1 MKAVNLRGCVVFF
14 LDIAFKRIRASF
26 LCSLQRLVGLGL
38 ATFAGVVWPLHLALA
53 IDLTLGNGQVQS
65 EPITVTE
72 NSTIQTQSGGTE
84 SAFQSGNISFSSPFI
99 LTLNP
104 VDSTDQLTV
113 IGIVSGDGSLVVAGA
128 GTTILSG
135 TNTFTG
141 GVSVTGTGKLRALN
155 SEAFGTG
162 TVTINNSAATLEF
175 ASVEMI
181 NGFVLNTNSSFSTVE
196 GGLDEAFLYG
206 TVTLNANSLS
216 LVSVDA
222 TDSLSVN
229 GVISGTGAITVS
241 GAGTVLLSGANTF
254 SGGITVTGPGT
265 LVAGNSLAFG
275 TGTVTVNAADASIGF
290 GTATNVAND
299 VTLLTNARFIVSGS
313 SAGTGQ
319 LSGDVNIN
327 GNILTLL
334 PLNNF
339 DRLVISGNISGSG
352 SLVVDGAGTVVLS
365 GVNTYTG
372 GTNITTGGSLQV
384 NGSILGQTTVN
395 SLGTLSGIGTVGSVT
410 VDGVIAPGLTGGA
423 GLGTLTTTGNVVF
436 NTGSA
441 LRVNLSPTGTS
452 DLLNVGGTTA
462 INSGATV
469 DANLALTSFVVG
481 QTYTVLNSTGSLS
494 GAFGSVT
501 SNYSFLGLTLIQ
513 VGNTV
518 QVQIASVN
526 ALATVAD
533 ATSYASAVSAG
544 NTAVSGSAIVFS
556 PSTTVNLAA
565 NATAFDIG
573 TGNSL
578 YVLGYNSTINGNG
591 FTALTLQSGTL
602 AITGLTVNG
611 AVQLNGGT
619 LGINGDTSI
628 GTLTGEAAAGLQLQR
643 GTLTL
648 NQSDNSTFAGTISGS
663 GDLIVN
669 GSGTLT
675 LSATNTYSGG
685 TELAGSGGVVVTA
698 NRGLGTGTVTINNA
712 SASVALGDD
721 VSLPNVFVLNS
732 AGQLKTISGGTEETT
747 LTGAINLNTNA
758 LNLLA
763 VDSTD
768 VLTARGI
775 ISGTG
780 GLTINGSG
788 SVILAGNNTFSG
800 NVSLDGDGDVVA
812 SDDHALGTG
821 QLVFNNDGAT
831 LNIDNEIEVANN
843 ILMNSDATVGT
854 ASENTEDATFSGT
867 ITTQGNTL
875 FLKPSDSADTLTV
888 SGIVSGTGAVV
899 KEGDGTAV
907 LASNQTYSGGTTVN
921 DGTLLLNGTV
931 TGLAVVN
938 AQGTFGGTGT
948 LTGNLEVS
956 GTVAP
961 GASIGTLNV
970 IGDVAFG
977 ATSVFNP
984 EVSSEDGSDLL
995 NVTGTINFDGSTLLV
1010 SPLLGDFPIGSSFT
1024 VASATGGI
1032 TGTFSS
1038 LASSI
1043 SFFAPSYEILGNN
1056 LLVSLEVI
1064 DIRPYAETDNQSEVA
1079 ALIDEILQNAAQ
1091 PDGLLSEDQIF
1102 VFDSLYRDFNAVPE
1116 NLDVL
1121 SGSGQATF
1129 ATTAIAELST
1139 RNGNLTRHIN
1149 HSRRC
1154 YLPKR
1159 DEDEFRSNCVV
1170 LSQSPGRLAR
1180 SGENIARMGKGMFW
1194 VEGYHG
1200 NASGS
1205 ASFGEGFDLTGF
1217 DLGFDGWLGSGI
1229 LIGASGGYSRVQG
1242 DNFATISRGETEK
1255 GYASL
1260 YSSKSFSND
1269 MYLTGIFTAGFGDM
1283 ETFRPISFG
1292 SVNRSARG
1300 QFTGHVFSGY
1310 GEFGYDFM
1318 AGSVAIQPFAA
1329 VQYLGINFSD
1339 YTETGGG
1346 ALNLQV
1352 DGIATSSLQGMAGIT
1367 ASRVFY
1373 DVFWGFNFE
1382 PEIYV
1387 KFTQELGSA
1396 KDDLVTEVK
1405 FIENVSK
1412 ASIVQPGSFSSGLNY
1427 GGSLDVS
1434 RGGKMRIT
1442 FDVDFFQSK
1451 LYDITTLGGRASW
1464 VF

>member
-1 MKAVNLRGCVVFF
+1 MQVLNLRGFAVFF
-14 LDIAFKRIRASF
+14 WDSVIKGASVNSF
-26 LCSLQRLVGLGL
+26 CRPLRLVVLCLAVGTGL
-38 ATFAGVVWPLHLALA
+38 AWSLRLAFA
-53 IDLTLGNGQVQS
+53 IDLTLSNGQVQS

-104 VDSTDQLTV
+104 VDSTDQLTI
-113 IGIVSGDGSLVVAGA
+113 IGTISGDGSLLVSGA
-128 GTTILSG
+128 GTTLLSG
-135 TNTFTG
+135 ANTFTG
-141 GVSVTGTGKLRALN
+141 GVSVDGTGKLRILN
-155 SEAFGTG
+155 SEALGTG

-175 ASVEMI
+175 ASTEII
-181 NGFVLNTNSSFSTVE
+181 NSFVLNTGSTFSTLE
-196 GGLDEAFLYG
+196 GSLEETFIYG
-206 TVTLNANSLS
+206 TVALNANTLS
-216 LVSVDA
+216 LISVDA
-222 TDSLSVN
+222 PDTLSVI
-229 GVISGTGAITVS
+229 GVISGTGALTVS
-241 GAGTVLLSGANTF
+241 GAGTVVLNAANTF

-265 LVAGNSLAFG
+265 LVAGNSQAFG
-275 TGTVTVNAADASIGF
+275 TGIVTINSADAGLGF
-290 GTATNVAND
+290 AAAVNVAND
-299 VTLLTNARFIVSGS
+299 VNLLTNARFVVAGS
-313 SAGTGQ
+313 TAGTGQ
-319 LSGDVNIN
+319 LSGDVNLN
-327 GNILTLL
+327 GNVLTLL
-334 PLNNF
+334 PLNNS
-339 DRLVISGNISGSG
+339 DRLVISGVISGSG
-352 SLVVDGAGTVVLS
+352 SLVADGAGTVVLS

-372 GTNITTGGSLQV
+372 GTTVTTGGSLQV
-384 NGSILGQTTVN
+384 NGAILGQTTVN
-395 SLGTLSGIGTVGSVT
+395 SLGTLSGTGTVGSVT
-410 VDGVIAPGLTGGA
+410 TDGVIAPGLSGGA
-423 GLGTLTTTGNVVF
+423 GVGTLTTTGNVVF

-441 LRVNLSPTGTS
+441 LRVNLTPAGTS
-452 DLLNVGGTTA
+452 DLLSVGGTTT

-469 DANLALTSFVVG
+469 YANVALTSFVVG
-481 QTYTVLNSTGSLS
+481 QTYTVLNSTGSVS
-494 GAFGSVT
+494 GTFGSVT

-518 QVQIASVN
+518 QVQIANVN
-526 ALATVAD
+526 ALATVID
-533 ATSYASAVSAG
+533 ATSYASAISLG
-544 NTAVSGSAIVFS
+544 NTAVSGSAIAFS
-556 PSTTVNLAA
+556 PSTTVNLAT

-578 YVLGYNSTINGNG
+578 YILGYNSTINGNG

-619 LGINGDTSI
+619 LGIYGNTAI

-643 GTLTL
+643 GTLTV
-648 NQSDNSTFAGTISGS
+648 NQSGDSTFAGVISGA
-663 GDLIVN
+663 GDLILN
-669 GSGTLT
+669 GTGALT
-675 LSATNTYSGG
+675 LSSTNTYSGG

-698 NRGLGTGTVTINNA
+698 DRGLGTGSVTISNA
-712 SASVALGDD
+712 SASVSLGDD
-721 VSLPNVFVLNS
+721 VTLPNAFVLNS
-732 AGQLKTISGGTEETT
+732 AGQLQTLSGGTEATT
-747 LTGAINLNTNA
+747 LSGTINLNSNA

-763 VDSTD
+763 IDSTD
-768 VLTARGI
+768 VLTARGV

-788 SVILAGNNTFSG
+788 SVVLAGNNTFSG
-800 NVSLDGDGDVVA
+800 NVSLDGDGAVVA

-821 QLVFNNDGAT
+821 QLIFNNDGAT
-831 LNIDNEIEVANN
+831 LNIGNEIDVANN
-843 ILMNSDATVGT
+843 ILMNSDASVGT
-854 ASENTEDATFSGT
+854 ASENSEDATFSGT

-875 FLKPSDSADTLTV
+875 FLKPTDATDTITIT
-888 SGIVSGTGAVV
+888 GDVSGTGAVV
-899 KEGDGTAV
+899 KEGEGVAV
-907 LASNQTYSGGTTVN
+907 LDANHTYSGGTTVN

-938 AQGTFGGTGT
+938 QQGTFGGTGT

-970 IGDVAFG
+970 VGDVAFG
-977 ATSVFNP
+977 ATSIFNP

-995 NVTGTINFDGSTLLV
+995 NVTGAITFDGATLLV

-1064 DIRPYAETDNQSEVA
+1064 DIRPYAETDNQSEIAFLV
-1079 ALIDEILQNAAQ
+1079 DEILQNASQ
-1091 PDGLLSEDQIF
+1091 PSGSLSDDQIF

-1159 DEDEFRSNCVV
+1159 DEKEFRSNCVV

-1180 SGENIARMGKGMFW
+1180 SGENIARLGKGMFW

-1205 ASFGEGFDLTGF
+1205 ASFGEGFDLTGV

-1242 DNFATISRGETEK
+1242 DNFATMDRGETEK
-1255 GYASL
+1255 GYVSL
-1260 YSSKSFSND
+1260 YSSKAFSND

-1283 ETFRPISFG
+1283 ETFRTIAFG
-1292 SVNRSARG
+1292 SVDRSARG

-1310 GEFGYDFM
+1310 GEFGYDLM
-1318 AGSVAIQPFAA
+1318 AGSVAIQPFVA

-1346 ALNLQV
+1346 ALNLEV
-1352 DGIATSSLQGMAGIT
+1352 DGMSISSLQGTAGIS

-1412 ASIVQPGSFSSGLNY
+1412 ASIVQPGSFSSGLTY